1 MGCLFGHRCL
11 WCVRAC
17 VRARARVRVCVRAY
31 VCVKCYEWNDECGMR
46 AVVCADEQVAQVQ
59 ERLPLVR
66 ILPSDTPWRY
76 SRTTAVRDAEGG
88 DGGGDAGGDAGGERS
103 DAGGGGREGEGVRAE
118 SHLAPTRRAWAAA
131 LREVSLSCTRA
142 LAYTIAY

>member
-1 MGCLFGHRCL
+1 MSGLTS
-11 WCVRAC
+11 V
-17 VRARARVRVCVRAY
+17 VCVLTSV
-31 VCVKCYEWNDECGMR
+31 VCVLTSVVCVLLSDECGMR

-88 DGGGDAGGDAGGERS
+88 DGGGDAGGGDAGGERS
-103 DAGGGGREGEGVRAE
+103 DAGGGGREGEGVRAESAE

>member
-1 MGCLFGHRCL
+1 MSGMTS
-11 WCVRAC
+11 V
-17 VRARARVRVCVRAY
+17 VCVLLS
-31 VCVKCYEWNDECGMR
+31 DECGMR

-66 ILPSDTPWRY
+66 ILPSHTPWRY

-88 DGGGDAGGDAGGERS
+88 DGGGDAGEGDAGGERS
-103 DAGGGGREGEGVRAE
+103 DAGGGGREGEGVRAESAE